1 MALVYS
7 VAAGGFV
14 QAQPEAIKYLFPLSG
29 ELEIPAGQI
38 LPYQYIKTA
47 FTVTS
52 MKAVFTTAGTASYT
66 IVITSTAANGTGNI
80 IHVNAAT
87 IVPLSGQAVNIPFT
101 NPDLAADRI
110 FRVTVIKNS
119 GTPSTDLTITIE

>member
-14 QAQPEAIKYLFPLSG
+14 QVQPEAIKYLFPLSG

-38 LPYQYIKTA
+38 LPYQYVKTA
-47 FTVTS
+47 FTITS
-52 MKAVFTTAGTASYT
+52 MEAVFSSAGTATYT
-66 IVITSTAANGTGNI
+66 IIVTSTAANGTGDI
-80 IHVNAAT
+80 IHVNAVDIT
-87 IVPLSGQAVNIPFT
+87 PLSGQAVSIPFT
-101 NPDLAADRI
+101 NASLAADRI
-110 FRVTVIKNS
+110 LRVTVIKNS